1 LKADT
6 EKIEKHI
13 ENDKMTTSDKQKD
26 ADDATNARK
35 NLENDI
41 KAADARI
48 QNIKSD
54 IDKNLD

>member
-1 LKADT
+1 
-6 EKIEKHI
+6 
-13 ENDKMTTSDKQKD
+13 MTTSDKQKD